1 MSNLRFMRTFA
12 AVAHYGS
19 FASAAEHLAM
29 TQSAVSMQ
37 MRALEE
43 EFDHAL
49 FDRVGRS
56 VALNAMGRALL
67 PHAKQLL
74 AQYQTMRMLASGIE
88 TPAGPVSIGTVESAV
103 SALAAAVSQIKEA
116 QPHLDVLIQTA
127 RSNELTAQLDSGDID
142 CAVLVEPTGRR
153 PAGVRWTP
161 LYRESLVLLTPA
173 DMKPAPAARLLSTER
188 FLRFDRTQRTG
199 ALIDRAIRR
208 QHVKVNEYLELS
220 SIEGIVALVRQG
232 LGVAVVPMLR
242 SATWAH
248 EETLRII
255 PMPGAS
261 EQRCIG
267 LLERTRHDKVAI
279 TKAIAQQVMAQG

>member
-1 MSNLRFMRTFA
+1 MSNLRFMRTFT
-12 AVAHYGS
+12 AVARYGS

-74 AQYQTMRMLASGIE
+74 AQYQTMQMLASGIE
-88 TPAGPVSIGTVESAV
+88 TPAGTVSIGTVESAV
-103 SALAAAVSQIKEA
+103 SALAAAVSQIKDA

-127 RSNELTAQLDSGDID
+127 RSIELTAQLDAGDID
-142 CAVLVEPTGRR
+142 CAVLVEPSGRR

-161 LYRESLVLLTPA
+161 LYKEPLVLLTPA

-188 FLRFDRTQRTG
+188 FLRFDKTQRTG
-199 ALIDRAIRR
+199 ALIDRAVRR
-208 QHVKVNEYLELS
+208 QRVKVNEYLELS

-248 EETLRII
+248 EETLRIVQL
-255 PMPGAS
+255 PGVT
-261 EQRCIG
+261 EQRSIG
-267 LLERTRHDKVAI
+267 LLERVRHDKIGI
-279 TKAIAQQVMAQG
+279 TTAIAQQVMAQG